1 MLLAINLENE
11 KSKKL
16 YKKLI
21 IKSLK
26 IMRRKNMEKLM
37 GGGGVSLAKI

>member
-37 GGGGVSLAKI
+37 GGGVSLAKI